1 MVATIYSVYSLFHL
15 SEVLQLIIGGCST
28 LLHFRKSEKKRQTD
42 AHEPDKKTQNPAE
55 QIAKFAK
62 EYRKICWKNNP

>member
-1 MVATIYSVYSLFHL
+1 MFFEFKLFGT
-15 SEVLQLIIGGCST
+15 VLGDVPPYYIL
-28 LLHFRKSEKKRQTD
+28 EMKKKGKRTF